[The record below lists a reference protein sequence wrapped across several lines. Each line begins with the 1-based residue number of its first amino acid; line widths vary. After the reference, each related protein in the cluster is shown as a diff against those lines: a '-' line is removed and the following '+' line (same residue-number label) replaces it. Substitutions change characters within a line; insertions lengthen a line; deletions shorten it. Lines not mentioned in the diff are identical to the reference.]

1 MTTASAASEEAL
13 QDCLRADPDRAIA
26 LLHEWYA
33 LQIARYLKRVTWSLL
48 GPEDLKDAYQETLRA
63 VLERVRAPGFDPR
76 RPLRLVYAIAR
87 RKGTDFLRRR
97 GHRPNTNEDAI
108 LHLVAADL
116 KETDLGFA
124 WKKRMGPVE
133 AKEFREVLLKA
144 VAVLPER
151 QRLVARVFI
160 DHFEEFRERD
170 TYQPL
175 ARAVSA
181 VTGEPE
187 NVAAVKSAWRAARA
201 TLAEELARRGYPIA
215 EGINP

>member
-1 MTTASAASEEAL
+1 MTTAPAISEEVL
-13 QDCLRADPDRAIA
+13 QDCLRADPDRAVVV
-26 LLHEWYA
+26 LHEGFG
-33 LQIARYLKRVTWSLL
+33 LHIARYLKRITWSLL

-63 VLERVRAPGFDPR
+63 FLERVRAPGFEPS

-87 RKGTDFLRRR
+87 RKGTDCLRRR
-97 GHRPNTNEDAI
+97 GYRPNTNEDGI

-124 WKKRMGPVE
+124 WRKRMGPAE
-133 AKEFREVLLKA
+133 AKEFREVLLQA
-144 VAVLPER
+144 VAALPER
-151 QRLVARVFI
+151 QRLVARAFI

-187 NVAAVKSAWRAARA
+187 NVNAVKSAWRAARTA
-201 TLAEELARRGYPIA
+201 LAAELARRGYPVEPSA
-215 EGINP
+215 KR